1 MMLEFLFFMPRGQI
15 TKEHFKT
22 LILQQKNKVHHGPY
36 GDDYKDLANMHLN
49 ELLDRLDEFRY

>member
-1 MMLEFLFFMPRGQI
+1 MPRGQI

-22 LILQQKNKVHHGPY
+22 LILEQKNKVYYGPY
-36 GDDYKDLANMHLN
+36 GDDYKDLVNIHLN